1 MKTFIL
7 PIAMLA
13 AIIGVALAPMIDN
26 VFAQQAKP
34 DKLEKPDKAKK
45 EKEQKPKK
53 CQVKVQVKIINAVNG
68 TIYTAQ
74 LENLQAQSKQATEP
88 ELSFN
93 FQFKKG
99 GDACPEKGATVL
111 GNINGEA
118 FSGVINSL
126 TKPNKVAVELAGT
139 APEEPIPIQ

>member
-1 MKTFIL
+1 MMKNVSIL
-7 PIAMLA
+7 GILLA
-13 AIIGVALAPMIDN
+13 SVLALAIAPITEDI
-26 VFAQQAKP
+26 FAEKKDKTKP
-34 DKLEKPDKAKK
+34 I
-45 EKEQKPKK
+45 K
-53 CQVKVQVKIINAVNG
+53 CQVKVQVKLINAVNG

-88 ELSFN
+88 TVAFN

-99 GDACPEKGATVL
+99 GEACPEKASTVE

-139 APEEPIPIQ
+139 S